1 MPNERQYRYLHKGDN
16 EWLSEPPPSD
26 ASEEVQKEWAQAW
39 DEVNADKSPE
49 SKIEFTEDMY
59 CNSEYGEMPEWI
71 NVTIHDSGVLA
82 FKMAR
87 GIMGALDGVT
97 GIVFRSHFDVD
108 VSEEWGGFGYCRLEI
123 GDTHGAYLTIK
134 AKHSSEEL
142 ELNITE
148 QFNQAIGETA

>member
-16 EWLSEPPPSD
+16 EFLSEPPESGQ
-26 ASEEVQKEWAQAW
+26 EEAWAQAW

-71 NVTIHDSGVLA
+71 NVTIHDSGVLP

-87 GIMGALDGVT
+87 GILGALDGAT
-97 GIVFRSHFDVD
+97 NIVFRSHFDVD
-108 VSEEWGGFGYCRLEI
+108 ISEEWGGFGYCRLEV
-123 GDTHGAYLTIK
+123 GDTGGAYLTIC

-148 QFNQAIGETA
+148 QFKQAIGEV

>member
-16 EWLSEPPPSD
+16 EFLSEPPQNDPALLKD
-26 ASEEVQKEWAQAW
+26 WELAWA
-39 DEVNADKSPE
+39 EINADKSPE

-59 CNSEYGEMPEWI
+59 TNSEYGEMPEWL
-71 NVTIHDSGVLA
+71 NVTIHDSGVLP

-87 GIMGALDGVT
+87 GIVGTLDGAK
-97 GIVFRSHFDVD
+97 GIVFHSHFSVD
-108 VSEEWGGFGYCRLEI
+108 MSEEWGGWSYCRLEV
-123 GDTHGAYLTIK
+123 GETGAYLTVC
-134 AKHSSEEL
+134 AKHSSDEL